1 MIGMVSCAT
10 KFTEAY
16 KYHGLGT
23 VIFSDFMYSGIRCYK
38 INKTNMLATILI
50 YTESSTRVMD
60 FKFLPEPRDRLNML
74 QKNYQRLFLPD
85 QLFMN

>member
-16 KYHGLGT
+16 RYHGLGT

-38 INKTNMLATILI
+38 INKTNKLAKKLNS
-50 YTESSTRVMD
+50 TESQAKVMD
-60 FKFLPEPRDRLNML
+60 LQILPKPRYGLNMF
-74 QKNYQRLFLPD
+74 QKNYQALFLPD
-85 QLFMN
+85 